1 MKWVRALDN
10 QSIINSCLRT
20 HRPCVPTL
28 GILKMSFRNEGLF
41 FEADDADAGEA
52 VLGEVA
58 VERGGVEY
66 YIAGFG

>member
-10 QSIINSCLRT
+10 QSIINSFLRT

-28 GILKMSFRNEGLF
+28 GILRMSFGGGLF
-41 FEADDADAGEA
+41 FKADDADAGEA

-66 YIAGFG
+66 YFAGLG

>member
-1 MKWVRALDN
+1 MCVRVSDN
-10 QSIINSCLRT
+10 QLVINSRLRP

-28 GILKMSFRNEGLF
+28 GILIMSFGGGLF

-58 VERGGVEY
+58 VERSGVEY
-66 YIAGFG
+66 YFAGFG